1 MNYSFVSPNKK
12 TLLKKV
18 SRIWWGYI
26 FLTLFIFVGFVVTLK
41 IQGYFMEI
49 KTAEAL
55 QAQQTALDE
64 IKKFQEIRDQE
75 AQRVQFGKFITNQN
89 AMLKESVENL
99 FDLIPEQITLN
110 KVQMEQYQL
119 VLYGATPSKQIYTFL
134 LEVPLRSI
142 FHQSRADFYLLPNG
156 WYNFVSVSKLN
167 KEEQAQ

>member
-49 KTAEAL
+49 KTTEAL

-75 AQRVQFGKFITNQN
+75 AQRVQFGKFIANQN

-119 VLYGATPSKQIYTFL
+119 VLYGATPSKQMYTFL
-134 LEVPLRSI
+134 LEVPWRSI

>member
-75 AQRVQFGKFITNQN
+75 AQRVQF
-89 AMLKESVENL
+89 
-99 FDLIPEQITLN
+99 
-110 KVQMEQYQL
+110 
-119 VLYGATPSKQIYTFL
+119 
-134 LEVPLRSI
+134 
-142 FHQSRADFYLLPNG
+142 
-156 WYNFVSVSKLN
+156 
-167 KEEQAQ
+167 

>member
-75 AQRVQFGKFITNQN
+75 AQRVQFGKFIANQN

>member
-75 AQRVQFGKFITNQN
+75 AQRVQFGKFIANQN

-142 FHQSRADFYLLPNG
+142 FHQSRADFYLH
-156 WYNFVSVSKLN
+156 F
-167 KEEQAQ
+167 

>member
-167 KEEQAQ
+167 NEEQAQ